1 MYVRTIQKHLFIN
14 TTELQKLLNLI
25 IFLLDTTKMRSKFVI
40 RYKKDTD
47 QERWISIMSMWRP
60 RLHIKNMDFSKT

>member
-25 IFLLDTTKMRSKFVI
+25 IFLLDTTKMMSKFVI

-47 QERWISIMSMWRP
+47 QERWISIMSM
-60 RLHIKNMDFSKT
+60 